1 MTFTFRPVRGICGD
15 RPILTYQALGYLTPA
30 QFLATFNATKPTE
43 GLSRTY

>member
-1 MTFTFRPVRGICGD
+1 MTFTFRLARGICGD
-15 RPILTYQALGYLTPA
+15 RPTLTYQVLGYLTPA